1 MYNQCSVSVVRQMS
15 QLDNAA
21 LIIGRSL
28 LGLYFIGPG
37 IAKFLDWQ
45 MHVDLMTHHNV
56 PFIEPL
62 LFIAAIA
69 NLVLGGLLISN
80 RLVWMAAYG
89 CVAYIIVIN
98 FYLHDFWNM
107 VGIEAK
113 HETQNFVKNIG
124 ILAGCLMLASYSR
137 VRGSDSSQTE

>member
-1 MYNQCSVSVVRQMS
+1 MYNESDVSMMRQNS

-21 LIIGRSL
+21 LIIGRSV

-56 PFIEPL
+56 PFIQPL

-80 RLVWMAAYG
+80 RLVWLAAYG

-113 HETQNFVKNIG
+113 HETQNFFKNIG

-137 VRGSDSSQTE
+137 VRDNDTSNPE

>member
-1 MYNQCSVSVVRQMS
+1 MMRQMS

-56 PFIEPL
+56 PLIEPL

-69 NLVLGGLLISN
+69 NLVLGVLLISN

-113 HETQNFVKNIG
+113 HEMQNFFKNIG

-137 VRGSDSSQTE
+137 VPDSVNSHTD

>member
-1 MYNQCSVSVVRQMS
+1 MMRQMS

-56 PFIEPL
+56 PLIEPL
-62 LFIAAIA
+62 LFITAIA

-113 HETQNFVKNIG
+113 HEMQNFFKNIG

-137 VRGSDSSQTE
+137 VHDSVNSHTD

>member
-1 MYNQCSVSVVRQMS
+1 MYNEGSVSVARQMS
-15 QLDNAA
+15 QLDNVA

-113 HETQNFVKNIG
+113 HETQNFLKNIG

-137 VRGSDSSQTE
+137 VRSSVSSHTE